1 MSPLKCKQGSGQTVE
16 SWQSQDT
23 MAGTRVLGQAGRVR
37 RLWWVHEEWAR
48 LAVRRLWQ
56 VQVER
61 AGHRDR
67 PCSDTG
73 AGETETSPV
82 PSSRILSLLI
92 LEGLF
97 GNMHVSHV
105 LKRHLSQ
112 VQQVNLCIS
121 LAPPSSFLPPSLCL
135 LPPPSLSLLSFLPSS
150 FLHLHGK

>member
-1 MSPLKCKQGSGQTVE
+1 M
-16 SWQSQDT
+16 
-23 MAGTRVLGQAGRVR
+23 GQAGRIR

-56 VQVER
+56 VQVEWAR
-61 AGHRDR
+61 HRDR
-67 PCSDTG
+67 PCSDTR

-97 GNMHVSHV
+97 GNMHVSHM

-121 LAPPSSFLPPSLCL
+121 LAPPSSFLPPSFS
-135 LPPPSLSLLSFLPSS
+135 LPSPSS
-150 FLHLHGK
+150 FPLPPFLSSFLFSSFTWKIIFTVNTINPIRL